1 MDTMVKRAE
10 YASNAYYNLGLSMAK
25 VRNLT
30 GAIQNLKISLSLNK
44 NNIDA
49 RNLLGLVYCEMGD
62 VVEALSQWVVSK
74 SIQKTDNIAG
84 TYITQIQSNQA
95 KFELISSTVKKYNL
109 SLKYAR
115 EGNTDMATIQLKKI
129 VSQNP
134 KLVSAQL
141 LLALLYIKDR
151 EFQKAKKPVN
161 AVLRIDRNNV
171 TALRYMAEIDE
182 ALNSKKKK
190 DSSLGVLTRKSRELE
205 TKPLSGNDVIMP
217 GSSYKEPSNGA
228 VTVINILIGIVIGV
242 ALIWFLII
250 PARYRGITEEY
261 NNSIQQYSEQLSSG
275 NVELNSLERQLD
287 EIRTEK
293 ENLEARLQE
302 VSGAD
307 GNNKLLTAVVDSANA
322 YLANKMTDAAV
333 ALIDIDVSALP
344 SEGAKTLYNTIS
356 GATMM
361 DASADLY
368 NKGLTAYNR
377 GNFTDAADY
386 MVKSYKCDKKKAE
399 AVYYAAKSYASL
411 NDVDNAKKYYNIII
425 DSFKSSR
432 YIAEATTYVNTN

>member
-1 MDTMVKRAE
+1 
-10 YASNAYYNLGLSMAK
+10 
-25 VRNLT
+25 
-30 GAIQNLKISLSLNK
+30 
-44 NNIDA
+44 
-49 RNLLGLVYCEMGD
+49 MGD

-182 ALNSKKKK
+182 AINSKKKK

-205 TKPLSGNDVIMP
+205 AKPLSGNDVIMP

-228 VTVINILIGIVIGV
+228 VTVINILVGIVIGA

-250 PARYRGITEEY
+250 PARY
-261 NNSIQQYSEQLSSG
+261 LS
-275 NVELNSLERQLD
+275 
-287 EIRTEK
+287 
-293 ENLEARLQE
+293 
-302 VSGAD
+302 
-307 GNNKLLTAVVDSANA
+307 
-322 YLANKMTDAAV
+322 
-333 ALIDIDVSALP
+333 LIHI
-344 SEGAKTLYNTIS
+344 
-356 GATMM
+356 
-361 DASADLY
+361 
-368 NKGLTAYNR
+368 
-377 GNFTDAADY
+377 
-386 MVKSYKCDKKKAE
+386 
-399 AVYYAAKSYASL
+399 
-411 NDVDNAKKYYNIII
+411 
-425 DSFKSSR
+425 
-432 YIAEATTYVNTN
+432 